1 MLRIPAVFGLHKYT
15 RNTFIN
21 CLGIAI
27 VALGYYA
34 LAEICRRLASTPQS
48 VTPVW
53 FPDGFASAAILL
65 FGDRL
70 LIGVLIGSFL
80 ANIWAF
86 LKTDS
91 ILHLLQSISQVAIIA
106 IGTTA
111 GTGLGVYLLRRAIGS
126 ESPLRNFQNVA
137 KFFWLTGLMGTMVN
151 ATAGVTALCLGGTI
165 DWSAYLNVWLTWWVS
180 NVTGLFVLTPA
191 LLSWSEVTHYKLIY
205 FYRKT
210 KPLRLLEA
218 FTMLV
223 IVLTIAQTAF
233 IGVYPIEYLIIPCLV
248 WSAFRFGHFAATNLV
263 LLIAMIAI
271 VGTLRGSGS
280 FARVNINESLLLLQ
294 SFIVATVSF
303 TLILSGTIE
312 EQRRN
317 SNHLKKSQTELL
329 QKSQLLAESNQ
340 ELSQAKQF
348 AEAANLSKSQF
359 LTNMSHELRTPLNAI
374 IGVTQLLQDDESTLP
389 QQKDDLQIIYN
400 AGFHLLALIEDILD
414 ISKIEAGKMEVQPI
428 DCQFLQLLQ
437 GVSKSFR
444 SSAKKKSIELTCEFA
459 PDLPQTVHTDAKR
472 LRQILFNLLGN
483 ALKFTDKGTVTFR
496 VSKITDQ
503 ELLSDVS
510 PSIAINPIICSS
522 HPISTAT
529 EIVHLLFEV
538 ADTGIGISPEKLHK
552 IFLPFEQA
560 GESKLKSQG
569 TGLGLT
575 ISQKIAQIL
584 GGEISVTSQVG
595 VGSCFN
601 LQLPFE
607 VVQVMIYD
615 DVTQQYLL
623 AENSAP
629 ITNSIH
635 GLDTKF
641 AQKYPLQILL
651 AEDNLVNQK
660 VAMRLL
666 GRLGYKIDVANNG
679 LEAIAMLRSRTYDLV
694 FMDIQMPIMDGFE
707 ATAKILE
714 EWNFALRPRIVAM
727 TANAMPKDREQCLA
741 AGMDDYL
748 SKPITIEYL
757 IAALKRSQTHLLL

>member
-1 MLRIPAVFGLHKYT
+1 MRIPVIFGLHKYT
-15 RNTFIN
+15 GKTFIN
-21 CLGIAI
+21 WLGIAI
-27 VALGYYA
+27 VALGYYG

-91 ILHLLQSISQVAIIA
+91 TLHLLQSISQVAMIA

-111 GTGLGVYLLRRAIGS
+111 GTGLGVYLLRRAIGR

-165 DWSAYLNVWLTWWVS
+165 AWSAYLSVWLSWWVS
-180 NVTGLFVLTPA
+180 NVTGIFVLTPA
-191 LLSWSEVTHYKLIY
+191 LLSWSEVTRYKLIY

-223 IVLTIAQTAF
+223 IVLAIAQTAF
-233 IGVYPIEYLIIPCLV
+233 TGIYPIEYLIIPCLV
-248 WSAFRFGHFAATNLV
+248 WSAFRFGHLAATNLV

-303 TLILSGTIE
+303 TLILSGTID

-317 SNHLKKSQTELL
+317 SDHLKKSQTELL
-329 QKSQLLAESNQ
+329 QKSQLLVETNQ
-340 ELSQAKQF
+340 ELIQAKQF

-374 IGVTQLLQDDESTLP
+374 IGVTQLLQEDESTTKT
-389 QQKDDLQIIYN
+389 QKDDLQIIYN

-414 ISKIEAGKMEVQPI
+414 ISKIEAGKMEIQPI

-437 GVSKSFR
+437 GVSESLR
-444 SSAKKKSIELTCEFA
+444 SSAHKKSIELTCEFA

-483 ALKFTDKGTVTFR
+483 ALKFTDKGKVNFR
-496 VSKITDQ
+496 VSKITNQ
-503 ELLSDVS
+503 ELTSNIS
-510 PSIAINPIICSS
+510 SSIATNPIICSS
-522 HPISTAT
+522 HSISTTT
-529 EIVHLLFEV
+529 EIVRLLFEIE
-538 ADTGIGISPEKLHK
+538 DTGVGISPEKLHK

-569 TGLGLT
+569 TGLGLA
-575 ISQKIAQIL
+575 ISQKIARIL

-607 VVQVMIYD
+607 VVKVIIYD
-615 DVTQQYLL
+615 DLTQQYLL
-623 AENSAP
+623 VENAAP

-666 GRLGYKIDVANNG
+666 GRLGYNVDVANNG
-679 LEAIAMLRSRTYDLV
+679 LEALEMLRSRTYDLV
-694 FMDIQMPIMDGFE
+694 FMDIQMPVMDGFE

>member
-1 MLRIPAVFGLHKYT
+1 MLRIPAVFGLSKYT
-15 RNTFIN
+15 RNTFIHW
-21 CLGIAI
+21 LGIAI
-27 VALGYYA
+27 VALGYYG

-70 LIGVLIGSFL
+70 LLGVLIGSFL

-91 ILHLLQSISQVAIIA
+91 TLHLLQSISQVAMIA

-111 GTGLGVYLLRRAIGS
+111 GTGLGVYLLRRAIGR

-137 KFFWLTGLMGTMVN
+137 KFFWLTGLMGTTVN

-165 DWSAYLNVWLTWWVS
+165 GWSAYLSVWLTWWVS
-180 NVTGLFVLTPA
+180 NVTGIFVLTPA
-191 LLSWSEVTHYKLIY
+191 LLSWSEVTRYKLIH

-223 IVLTIAQTAF
+223 IVLAIAQTAF
-233 IGVYPIEYLIIPCLV
+233 IGIYPIEYLIIPCLV
-248 WSAFRFGHFAATNLV
+248 WSTFRFGHFAATNLV
-263 LLIAMIAI
+263 LLIAMIAV
-271 VGTLRGSGS
+271 VGTLKGSGS
-280 FARVNINESLLLLQ
+280 FARMNINESLLLLQ

-303 TLILSGTIE
+303 TLILSGTID

-329 QKSQLLAESNQ
+329 QKSQLLVESNQ
-340 ELSQAKQF
+340 ELIKAKQF

-374 IGVTQLLQDDESTLP
+374 IGVTQLLQEDESNLQ

-437 GVSKSFR
+437 GVSESFR

-503 ELLSDVS
+503 ELTSDVNS
-510 PSIAINPIICSS
+510 SIATNPIICSS
-522 HPISTAT
+522 HSISTTT
-529 EIVHLLFEV
+529 EIAHLLFEV
-538 ADTGIGISPEKLHK
+538 VDTGVGIPPEKLHK

-575 ISQKIAQIL
+575 ISQKIAHIL
-584 GGEISVTSQVG
+584 GGKISVTSQVG
-595 VGSCFN
+595 IGSCFN

-607 VVQVMIYD
+607 VVQVIYD

-623 AENSAP
+623 AENAVP
-629 ITNSIH
+629 ISNSIH
-635 GLDTKF
+635 GLDTNF

-651 AEDNLVNQK
+651 AEDNVINQK
-660 VAMRLL
+660 VALRLL
-666 GRLGYKIDVANNG
+666 GRLGYSVDVANNG

-694 FMDIQMPIMDGFE
+694 FMDIQMPVMDGFE

-714 EWNFALRPRIVAM
+714 EWNFALRPRIVAI